1 LRHQH
6 GSLAGAAMPSH
17 RLRCRCASHRA
28 DAIAQ
33 ELTGTAR
40 SLHGD
45 PFGSP
50 VRYASLVPI
59 APAYRP
65 CPSRSHRGHAC
76 ACRASYASTGAVRPK
91 PGSLAVPQ
99 CLRIASTSYA
109 SLGHPVLRTDP

>member
-1 LRHQH
+1 LPHRH

-28 DAIAQ
+28 DAIGQ

-50 VRYASLVPI
+50 VRYAS
-59 APAYRP
+59 RWR
-65 CPSRSHRGHAC
+65 SR
-76 ACRASYASTGAVRPK
+76 
-91 PGSLAVPQ
+91 
-99 CLRIASTSYA
+99 
-109 SLGHPVLRTDP
+109 